1 MTALPSA
8 RHPDD
13 ATARDAAGLLLARL
27 TVAPAL
33 LAMAFLLA
41 SFPLLLIGWFRPAPV
56 IVLSLIV
63 AAVIVPIGLRR
74 VPGLR
79 AGTREARDSRL
90 WALPGDPE
98 QRESRRT
105 PWWPM
110 VSLLVIAVGFFAFQ
124 AAYHSQFI
132 LITRDP
138 GSYMQFALW
147 ISGHGSLPITT
158 NSAAFGGAQGIWFQS
173 FAMYQVGGSVT
184 PQFMAGL
191 PMALAAVHW
200 VGGIN
205 ASLLMG
211 PFFGAVAIVVF
222 GGLTARLI
230 GVRWAPLAALI
241 MAVSLPQM
249 FTSRSTYSEPLAQIL
264 FLGGLALVLDSLRAS
279 HVAPPDRARWDVA
292 RLDSARLLA
301 LLAGLAFGITLLV
314 RLDGPSDVLPVIP
327 YLALLLL
334 RKQPQAKPMMI
345 GLVIGWVW
353 GAVDGV
359 VLSWPYVFQ
368 TNVRSTIPM
377 LAALALATI
386 VTAGGVIWLR
396 RRRDSGRGLPQLGQ
410 HWYLP
415 GWLPRAGVLA
425 PFVVLAVFGARS
437 HFQTDYAAKDFAQLS
452 LHWVYWYLGG
462 PVLALAAV
470 GTAVLT
476 YGCLRG
482 RWPSWALPLITFAWS
497 VLVFLYKP
505 SITPDQPWA
514 SRRLVPAVEPA
525 FILFAVWSVAWA
537 CGLLRRGE
545 VPGLA
550 RLGGLGA
557 WLSGKR
563 RGLLAAGVA
572 SVCGIAFLV
581 PATVSTFGLS
591 VRHGGPAG
599 VKVTAHGLALKRT
612 FVGEVAAFY
621 GLCARIHAVGPNVSV
636 VIIDAPMADRIAEVV
651 RGMCGVP
658 VGRYHYTGNVYKFP
672 AAPTALVKN
681 SITSIEGIG
690 RQPVVLAAKQSE
702 LAPYAGLGT
711 VTKAMT
717 MKSTMDGRTLLS
729 KPYNIAPENMNIWM
743 LEPTR

>member
-1 MTALPSA
+1 VTALPSA

-13 ATARDAAGLLLARL
+13 ATAHDAAGLLLARL
-27 TVAPAL
+27 TVAPVL
-33 LAMAFLLA
+33 LATAFLLA
-41 SFPLLLIGWFRPAPV
+41 SFPLLLIGWFRPVPV
-56 IVLSLIV
+56 IALSIIV
-63 AAVIVPIGLRR
+63 AAVIVPAGLRR

-79 AGTREARDSRL
+79 PGTKLAADSRL
-90 WALPGDPE
+90 WALPGDPD
-98 QRESRRT
+98 QREARRT
-105 PWWPM
+105 PWWT
-110 VSLLVIAVGFFAFQ
+110 VASLLAIAVAFFAFQ

-132 LITRDP
+132 LISRDP
-138 GSYMQFALW
+138 GSYMQFSIW
-147 ISGHGSLPITT
+147 ISGHGSLPIAT
-158 NSAAFGGAQGIWFQS
+158 NSAAFGGAKGIWFQG
-173 FAMYQVGGSVT
+173 FAMYQIGDSIT

-191 PMALAAVHW
+191 PMALAAAHW
-200 VGGIN
+200 LGGIN
-205 ASLLMG
+205 ASLLMA

-222 GGLTARLI
+222 GGLAARLL
-230 GVRWAPLAALI
+230 GARWAPLAALI

-279 HVAPPDRARWDVA
+279 HAAPPPRARWDLA
-292 RLDSARLLA
+292 RAGSDRVLA
-301 LLAGLAFGITLLV
+301 LLAGLALGITLLV
-314 RLDGPSDVLPVIP
+314 RLDGPSDVLPLIP
-327 YLALLLL
+327 CLGLLLV
-334 RKQPQAKPMMI
+334 RRQPQAKPMII

-368 TNVRSTIPM
+368 TNVHSTIPM
-377 LAALALATI
+377 LAALAL
-386 VTAGGVIWLR
+386 VTVVTVGGVLWLR

-437 HFQTDYAAKDFAQLS
+437 HFQPDYAAKDFAQLS

-462 PVLALAAV
+462 PVLALATV
-470 GTAVLT
+470 GAAALT

-505 SITPDQPWA
+505 AITPDQPWA

-525 FILFAVWSVAWA
+525 FILLALWTVAWA

-545 VPGLA
+545 VPGMA
-550 RLGGLGA
+550 RLGRLGA
-557 WLSGKR
+557 WVGGKR
-563 RGLLAAGVA
+563 RALIAAGVA
-572 SVCGIAFLV
+572 SVCAIAFVV
-581 PATVSTFGLS
+581 PTAISTLGLS

-599 VKVTAHGLALKRT
+599 VKLVAHGLAFKKT
-612 FVGEVAAFY
+612 YVGQVAAIY
-621 GLCARIHAVGPNVSV
+621 GLCQRIHSVGPSASV

-658 VGRYHYTGNVYKFP
+658 VARYHYTGNVYKFP
-672 AAPTALVKN
+672 AAPTALVKET
-681 SITSIEGIG
+681 ITSIEAIG
-690 RQPVVLAAKQSE
+690 RRPVLLAAKPSE
-702 LAPYAGLGT
+702 LVPYKSGGT
-711 VTKAMT
+711 VTKALT
-717 MKSTMDGRTLLS
+717 MKSTMDGRTLLT

-743 LEPTR
+743 WEPTR

>member
-13 ATARDAAGLLLARL
+13 ATARDTAGLLLARL
-27 TVAPAL
+27 TVAPTL
-33 LAMAFLLA
+33 LAAAFLLA

-56 IVLSLIV
+56 MLLSRLV
-63 AAVIVPIGLRR
+63 AAVIVPVGLRR

-79 AGTREARDSRL
+79 AATQQARDSRR

-98 QRESRRT
+98 QREARRT
-105 PWWPM
+105 PWWPL
-110 VSLLVIAVGFFAFQ
+110 VSLLVIALAFFAFQ

-138 GSYMQFALW
+138 GSYMQFAVW
-147 ISGHGSLPITT
+147 ISGHGSLPIPTD
-158 NSAAFGGAQGIWFQS
+158 SAAFGGAKGVWFQG
-173 FAMYQVGGSVT
+173 FAMYQVGDSIT

-191 PMALAAVHW
+191 PMALAAAHW

-222 GGLTARLI
+222 GGLAARLL
-230 GVRWAPLAALI
+230 GARWAPLAALI
-241 MAVSLPQM
+241 MAASLPQM

-279 HVAPPDRARWDVA
+279 HAAPAAKARWDFVRA
-292 RLDSARLLA
+292 DSARVLA

-327 YLALLLL
+327 YLGLLLV
-334 RKQPQAKPMMI
+334 RRQPQAKPMMI
-345 GLVIGWVW
+345 GLVIGWAW

-368 TNVRSTIPM
+368 TNVHSTIPM
-377 LAALALATI
+377 LAALAATTI
-386 VTAGGVIWLR
+386 VTIGGVAWLR
-396 RRRDSGRGLPQLGQ
+396 RRRSAGRELPQLGE

-437 HFQTDYAAKDFAQLS
+437 HFETNYAAKDFAQLS

-470 GTAVLT
+470 GTAALT

-482 RWPSWALPLITFAWS
+482 RWPSWVLPLLTFAWS

-505 SITPDQPWA
+505 AITPDQPWA

-525 FILFAVWSVAWA
+525 FILLAVWALAWS

-545 VPGLA
+545 VPGQA
-550 RLGGLGA
+550 RLGA
-557 WLSGKR
+557 WLGEKR
-563 RGLLAAGVA
+563 GRLLAAGVA
-572 SVCGIAFLV
+572 AICAVALVV
-581 PATVSTFGLS
+581 PATISTFGLS
-591 VRHGGPAG
+591 VRHGGPVG
-599 VKVTAHGLALKRT
+599 VKLVAHGLAVKRT
-612 FVGEVAAFY
+612 FPGQVAAIY
-621 GLCARIHAVGPNVSV
+621 GLCARIHAAGPKVSV
-636 VIIDAPMADRIAEVV
+636 VMIDAPMADRIAEVV

-658 VGRYHYTGNVYKFP
+658 VARYHYTGNVYKFP
-672 AAPTALVKN
+672 AAPTALVKDT
-681 SITSIEGIG
+681 ITSIERIG

-702 LAPYAGLGT
+702 LAPYRSGGT
-711 VTKAMT
+711 VTKALT
-717 MKSTMDGRTLLS
+717 MRSTMDGRTLLS
-729 KPYNIAPENMNIWM
+729 KPYNIVPENMNIWM